1 MFRLK
6 NNDDFL
12 IFNTNI
18 SKSPDIKKNEIK
30 SSKRHSQENNLKY
43 PLLNIIPDKTKNI
56 KKLQSSSLPKL
67 FSLIDT
73 DDKKINSKG
82 PTIPDTKKRYTEK
95 ELNNILS
102 MKKIKIKHTINLSS
116 KENSKNEKS
125 NLNKTQIIPKSNDL
139 INKYN
144 ISKSK
149 SQEELKIL
157 NPEKQNYIEKI
168 ASRKKRLY
176 KPNLW
181 DNSEE
186 KINKKQRDKWMPKG
200 FELFENIMNKAAK
213 NNIKNLS
220 IEEKN
225 SNGKIKYIPIRYKY
239 RQHMSESDI
248 FHQKPSIDYNNDLLI
263 KKNIRYFQNSDI
275 FHLKNDIENIKK
287 SGEKSYFKNYDNSL
301 RYTSARESNSEWD
314 PKILK
319 PNLMNHSSIKYNI
332 LNPSQKNNS
341 KTKNE
346 IQNECNK
353 INPNECFTNK
363 QKSLCEFIDLS
374 RVSAPNVNYNYIRI
388 MKINPRACYKRNNF
402 CSEYYDIY
410 GQYKNICDK
419 PFSNPKFFNIQS
431 S

>member
-6 NNDDFL
+6 NNDDLLF
-12 IFNTNI
+12 FNKNF
-18 SKSPDIKKNEIK
+18 SKSPHI
-30 SSKRHSQENNLKY
+30 ENNLIKKSNRYSKNINIKY
-43 PLLNIIPDKTKNI
+43 PLLNIIPNQKINI
-56 KKLQSSSLPKL
+56 KKFQSSSQPKL
-67 FSLIDT
+67 FSLIDI
-73 DDKKINSKG
+73 DDKKTNSKG
-82 PTIPDTKKRYTEK
+82 PTIPNTKKRYIEK
-95 ELNNILS
+95 ELNKLLHT
-102 MKKIKIKHTINLSS
+102 KKIKIKEEINIDS
-116 KENSKNEKS
+116 KENFKNEKS
-125 NLNKTQIIPKSNDL
+125 YLNKTQIIPKSNDL
-139 INKYN
+139 MNKYSL
-144 ISKSK
+144 SKSK
-149 SQEELKIL
+149 SQDELKIL
-157 NPEKQNYIEKI
+157 NSEKQKYIETI

-181 DNSEE
+181 DNSDE
-186 KINKKQRDKWMPKG
+186 KINKNQRDKWMPKG
-200 FELFENIMNKAAK
+200 FELFENIINKAVK

-239 RQHMSESDI
+239 RQNMSESDI
-248 FHQKPSIDYNNDLLI
+248 FHQKPKVNYDNGLM
-263 KKNIRYFQNSDI
+263 KKNKKYYQNSDI

-287 SGEKSYFKNYDNSL
+287 SGEKSYFKEYDN
-301 RYTSARESNSEWD
+301 RFKYTSARESHSEWD

-319 PNLMNHSSIKYNI
+319 PNLMNHSSTQYNI

-410 GQYKNICDK
+410 DQYKNLCDK
-419 PFSNPKFFNIQS
+419 PFSKPKFFQIK
-431 S
+431 

>member
-6 NNDDFL
+6 NNDDLLF
-12 IFNTNI
+12 FNKNF
-18 SKSPDIKKNEIK
+18 SKSPHIENNIIKKSNRY
-30 SSKRHSQENNLKY
+30 SKNINIKY
-43 PLLNIIPDKTKNI
+43 PLLNIIPNQKINI
-56 KKLQSSSLPKL
+56 KKFQSSSQPKL
-67 FSLIDT
+67 FSLIDI
-73 DDKKINSKG
+73 DDKKTNSKG
-82 PTIPDTKKRYTEK
+82 PTIPNTKKRYIEK
-95 ELNNILS
+95 ELNKLLHT
-102 MKKIKIKHTINLSS
+102 KKIKIKEEINIDS
-116 KENSKNEKS
+116 KENFKNEKS
-125 NLNKTQIIPKSNDL
+125 YLNKTQIIPKSNDL
-139 INKYN
+139 MNKYSL
-144 ISKSK
+144 SKSK
-149 SQEELKIL
+149 SQDELKIL
-157 NPEKQNYIEKI
+157 NSEKQKYIETI

-186 KINKKQRDKWMPKG
+186 KVNKNQRDKWMPKG
-200 FELFENIMNKAAK
+200 FELFENIINKAVK

-239 RQHMSESDI
+239 RQNMSESDI
-248 FHQKPSIDYNNDLLI
+248 FHQKPKVNYDNGLM
-263 KKNIRYFQNSDI
+263 KKNKKYYQNSDI

-287 SGEKSYFKNYDNSL
+287 SGEKSYFKEYDN
-301 RYTSARESNSEWD
+301 RFKYTSARESHSEWD

-319 PNLMNHSSIKYNI
+319 PNLMNHSSTQYNI

-374 RVSAPNVNYNYIRI
+374 RVSAPNVNYNFIRI

-419 PFSNPKFFNIQS
+419 PFSKQ
-431 S
+431 

>member
-6 NNDDFL
+6 NNDDLLF
-12 IFNTNI
+12 FNKNF
-18 SKSPDIKKNEIK
+18 SKSPHIENNIIKKSNRY
-30 SSKRHSQENNLKY
+30 SKNINIKY
-43 PLLNIIPDKTKNI
+43 PLLNIIPNQKINI
-56 KKLQSSSLPKL
+56 KKFQSSSQPKL
-67 FSLIDT
+67 FSLIDI
-73 DDKKINSKG
+73 DDKKTNSKG
-82 PTIPDTKKRYTEK
+82 PTIPNTKKRYIEK
-95 ELNNILS
+95 ELNKLLHT
-102 MKKIKIKHTINLSS
+102 KKIKIKEEINIDS
-116 KENSKNEKS
+116 KENFKNEKS
-125 NLNKTQIIPKSNDL
+125 YLNKTQIIPKSNDL
-139 INKYN
+139 MNKYSL
-144 ISKSK
+144 SKSK
-149 SQEELKIL
+149 SQDELKIL
-157 NPEKQNYIEKI
+157 NSEKQKYIETI

-181 DNSEE
+181 DNSDE
-186 KINKKQRDKWMPKG
+186 KINKNQRDKWMPKG
-200 FELFENIMNKAAK
+200 FELFENIINKAVK

-239 RQHMSESDI
+239 RQNMSESDI
-248 FHQKPSIDYNNDLLI
+248 FHQKPKVNYDNGLM
-263 KKNIRYFQNSDI
+263 KKNKKYYQNSDI

-319 PNLMNHSSIKYNI
+319 PNLMNHSSTQYNI

-341 KTKNE
+341 KTKTE
-346 IQNECNK
+346 IKNECNK
-353 INPNECFTNK
+353 INPNEGYTNK

-374 RVSAPNVNYNYIRI
+374 RVSAPNVNNNYIRI
-388 MKINPRACYKRNNF
+388 MKINPRACHRRNDF
-402 CSEYYDIY
+402 CTEYYDIHS
-410 GQYKNICDK
+410 QYKNICDK

>member
-6 NNDDFL
+6 NNDDLLF
-12 IFNTNI
+12 FNKNF
-18 SKSPDIKKNEIK
+18 SKSPHIENNIIKKSNRY
-30 SSKRHSQENNLKY
+30 SKNINIKY
-43 PLLNIIPDKTKNI
+43 PLLNIIPNQKINI
-56 KKLQSSSLPKL
+56 KKFQSSSQPKL
-67 FSLIDT
+67 FSLIDI
-73 DDKKINSKG
+73 DDKKTNSKG
-82 PTIPDTKKRYTEK
+82 PTIPNTKKRYIEK
-95 ELNNILS
+95 ELNKLLHT
-102 MKKIKIKHTINLSS
+102 KKIKIKEEINIDS
-116 KENSKNEKS
+116 KENFKNEKS
-125 NLNKTQIIPKSNDL
+125 YLNKTQIIPKSNDL
-139 INKYN
+139 MNKYSL
-144 ISKSK
+144 SKSK
-149 SQEELKIL
+149 SQDELKIL
-157 NPEKQNYIEKI
+157 NSEKQKYIETI

-181 DNSEE
+181 DNSDE
-186 KINKKQRDKWMPKG
+186 KINKNQRDKWMPKG
-200 FELFENIMNKAAK
+200 FELFENIINKAVK

-239 RQHMSESDI
+239 RQNMSESDI
-248 FHQKPSIDYNNDLLI
+248 FHQKPKVNYDNGLM
-263 KKNIRYFQNSDI
+263 KKNKKYYQNSDI

-287 SGEKSYFKNYDNSL
+287 SGEKSYFKEYDN
-301 RYTSARESNSEWD
+301 RFKYTSARESHSEWD

-319 PNLMNHSSIKYNI
+319 PNLMNHSSTQYNI

-410 GQYKNICDK
+410 DQYKNLCDK
-419 PFSNPKFFNIQS
+419 PFSKPKFFQIK
-431 S
+431 

>member
-6 NNDDFL
+6 NNDDLLF
-12 IFNTNI
+12 FNKNF
-18 SKSPDIKKNEIK
+18 SKSPHI
-30 SSKRHSQENNLKY
+30 ENNLIKKSNRYSKNINIKY
-43 PLLNIIPDKTKNI
+43 PLLNIIPNQKINI
-56 KKLQSSSLPKL
+56 KKFQSSSQPKL
-67 FSLIDT
+67 FSLIDI
-73 DDKKINSKG
+73 DDKKTNSKG
-82 PTIPDTKKRYTEK
+82 PTIPNTKKRYIEK
-95 ELNNILS
+95 ELNKLLHT
-102 MKKIKIKHTINLSS
+102 KKIKIKEEINIDS
-116 KENSKNEKS
+116 KENFKNEKS
-125 NLNKTQIIPKSNDL
+125 YLNKTQIIPKSNDL
-139 INKYN
+139 MNKYSL
-144 ISKSK
+144 SKSK
-149 SQEELKIL
+149 SQDELKIL
-157 NPEKQNYIEKI
+157 NSEKQKYIETI

-181 DNSEE
+181 DNSDE
-186 KINKKQRDKWMPKG
+186 KINKNQRDKWMPKG
-200 FELFENIMNKAAK
+200 FELFENIINKAVK

-239 RQHMSESDI
+239 RQNMSESDI
-248 FHQKPSIDYNNDLLI
+248 FHQKPKVNYDNGLM
-263 KKNIRYFQNSDI
+263 KKNKKYYQNSDI

-287 SGEKSYFKNYDNSL
+287 SGEKSYFKKYDNSL
-301 RYTSARESNSEWD
+301 KYTTARESNSEWD

-319 PNLMNHSSIKYNI
+319 PNLMNHSSTQYNI

-374 RVSAPNVNYNYIRI
+374 RVSAPNVNNNYIRI

-419 PFSNPKFFNIQS
+419 PFSKPKFFQIK
-431 S
+431 

>member
-6 NNDDFL
+6 NNDDLLF
-12 IFNTNI
+12 FNKNF
-18 SKSPDIKKNEIK
+18 SKSPHIENNIIKKSNRY
-30 SSKRHSQENNLKY
+30 SKNINIKY
-43 PLLNIIPDKTKNI
+43 PLLNIIPNQKINI
-56 KKLQSSSLPKL
+56 KKFQSSSQPKL
-67 FSLIDT
+67 FSLIDI
-73 DDKKINSKG
+73 DDKKTNSKG
-82 PTIPDTKKRYTEK
+82 PTIPNTKKRYIEK
-95 ELNNILS
+95 ELNKLLHT
-102 MKKIKIKHTINLSS
+102 KKIKIKEEINIDS
-116 KENSKNEKS
+116 KENFKNEKS
-125 NLNKTQIIPKSNDL
+125 YLNKTQIIPKSNDL
-139 INKYN
+139 MNKYSL
-144 ISKSK
+144 SKSK
-149 SQEELKIL
+149 SQDELKIL
-157 NPEKQNYIEKI
+157 NSEKQKYIETI

-181 DNSEE
+181 DNSDE
-186 KINKKQRDKWMPKG
+186 KINKNQRDKWMPKG
-200 FELFENIMNKAAK
+200 FELFENIINKAVK

-239 RQHMSESDI
+239 RQNMSESDI
-248 FHQKPSIDYNNDLLI
+248 FHQKPKVNYDNGLM
-263 KKNIRYFQNSDI
+263 KKNKKYYQNSDI

-287 SGEKSYFKNYDNSL
+287 SGEKSYFKEYDN
-301 RYTSARESNSEWD
+301 RFKYTSARESHSEWD

-319 PNLMNHSSIKYNI
+319 PNLMNHSSTQYNI

-419 PFSNPKFFNIQS
+419 PFSKQ
-431 S
+431 

>member
-6 NNDDFL
+6 NNDDLLF
-12 IFNTNI
+12 FNKNF
-18 SKSPDIKKNEIK
+18 SKSPHI
-30 SSKRHSQENNLKY
+30 ENNLIKKSNRYSKNINIKY
-43 PLLNIIPDKTKNI
+43 PLLNIIPNQKTNI
-56 KKLQSSSLPKL
+56 KKFQSSSQPKL
-67 FSLIDT
+67 FSLIDI
-73 DDKKINSKG
+73 DDKKTNSKG
-82 PTIPDTKKRYTEK
+82 PTIPNTKKRYIEK
-95 ELNNILS
+95 ELNKLLHT
-102 MKKIKIKHTINLSS
+102 KKIKIKEEINIDS
-116 KENSKNEKS
+116 KENFKNEKS
-125 NLNKTQIIPKSNDL
+125 YLNKTQIIPKSNDL
-139 INKYN
+139 MNKYSL
-144 ISKSK
+144 SKSK
-149 SQEELKIL
+149 SQDELKIL
-157 NPEKQNYIEKI
+157 NSEKQKYIETI

-181 DNSEE
+181 DNSDE
-186 KINKKQRDKWMPKG
+186 KINKNQRDKWMPKG
-200 FELFENIMNKAAK
+200 FELFENIINKAVK

-239 RQHMSESDI
+239 RQNMSESDI
-248 FHQKPSIDYNNDLLI
+248 FHQKPKVNYDNGLM
-263 KKNIRYFQNSDI
+263 KKNKKYYQNSDI

-287 SGEKSYFKNYDNSL
+287 SGEKSYFKEYDN
-301 RYTSARESNSEWD
+301 RFKYTSARESHSEWD

-319 PNLMNHSSIKYNI
+319 PNLMNHSSTQYNI

-419 PFSNPKFFNIQS
+419 PFSKQ
-431 S
+431 

>member
-6 NNDDFL
+6 NNDDLLF
-12 IFNTNI
+12 FNKNFSISPHIENNI
-18 SKSPDIKKNEIK
+18 IKKSNRY
-30 SSKRHSQENNLKY
+30 SKNINIKY
-43 PLLNIIPDKTKNI
+43 PLLNIIPNQKINI
-56 KKLQSSSLPKL
+56 KKFQSSSQPKL
-67 FSLIDT
+67 FSLIDI
-73 DDKKINSKG
+73 DDKKTNSKG
-82 PTIPDTKKRYTEK
+82 PTIPNTKKRYIEK
-95 ELNNILS
+95 ELNKLLHT
-102 MKKIKIKHTINLSS
+102 KKIKIKEEINIDS
-116 KENSKNEKS
+116 KENFKNEKS
-125 NLNKTQIIPKSNDL
+125 YLNKTQIIPKSNDL
-139 INKYN
+139 MNKYSL
-144 ISKSK
+144 SKSK
-149 SQEELKIL
+149 SQDELKIL
-157 NPEKQNYIEKI
+157 NSEKQKYIETI

-181 DNSEE
+181 DNSDE
-186 KINKKQRDKWMPKG
+186 KINKNQRDKWMPKG
-200 FELFENIMNKAAK
+200 FELFENIINKAVK

-239 RQHMSESDI
+239 RQNMSESDI
-248 FHQKPSIDYNNDLLI
+248 FHQKPKVNYDNGLM
-263 KKNIRYFQNSDI
+263 KKNKKYYQNSDI

-287 SGEKSYFKNYDNSL
+287 SGEKSYFKEYDN
-301 RYTSARESNSEWD
+301 RFKYTSARESHSEWD

-319 PNLMNHSSIKYNI
+319 PNLMNHSSTQYNI

-419 PFSNPKFFNIQS
+419 PFSKQ
-431 S
+431 

>member
-6 NNDDFL
+6 NNDDSLF
-12 IFNTNI
+12 FNKNF
-18 SKSPDIKKNEIK
+18 SKSPHI
-30 SSKRHSQENNLKY
+30 ENNLIKKSNRYSKNINIKY
-43 PLLNIIPDKTKNI
+43 PLLNIIPNQKINI
-56 KKLQSSSLPKL
+56 KKFQSSSQPKL
-67 FSLIDT
+67 FSLIDI
-73 DDKKINSKG
+73 DDKKTNSKG
-82 PTIPDTKKRYTEK
+82 PTIPNTKKRYIEK
-95 ELNNILS
+95 ELNKLLHT
-102 MKKIKIKHTINLSS
+102 KKIKIKEEINIDS
-116 KENSKNEKS
+116 KENFKNEKS
-125 NLNKTQIIPKSNDL
+125 YLNKTQIIPKSNDL
-139 INKYN
+139 MNKYSL
-144 ISKSK
+144 SKSK
-149 SQEELKIL
+149 SQDELKIL
-157 NPEKQNYIEKI
+157 NSEKQKYIETI

-181 DNSEE
+181 DNSDE
-186 KINKKQRDKWMPKG
+186 KINKNQRDKWMPKG
-200 FELFENIMNKAAK
+200 FELFENIINKAVK

-239 RQHMSESDI
+239 RQNMSESDI
-248 FHQKPSIDYNNDLLI
+248 FHQKPKVNYDNGLM
-263 KKNIRYFQNSDI
+263 KKNKKYYQNSDI

-287 SGEKSYFKNYDNSL
+287 SGEKSYFKEYDN
-301 RYTSARESNSEWD
+301 RFKYTSARESHSEWD

-319 PNLMNHSSIKYNI
+319 PNLMNHSSTQYNI

-419 PFSNPKFFNIQS
+419 PFSKQ
-431 S
+431 

>member
-6 NNDDFL
+6 NNDNYL
-12 IFNTNI
+12 LFNTNI
-18 SKSPDIKKNEIK
+18 SNSPNNIIKI
-30 SSKRHSQENNLKY
+30 SKRFSQDNNLKY
-43 PLLNIIPDKTKNI
+43 PLLNIFPNKKTNI
-56 KKLQSSSLPKL
+56 KKFKSSSQPKL
-67 FSLIDT
+67 FSLIDI
-73 DDKKINSKG
+73 DDKKTNSKG
-82 PTIPDTKKRYTEK
+82 PTIPNTKKRYTEK

-102 MKKIKIKHTINLSS
+102 LKKIKLKEKINLDS
-116 KENSKNEKS
+116 KENSKNEKLY
-125 NLNKTQIIPKSNDL
+125 LNKTQIIPASNDL

-144 ISKSK
+144 MLKSK
-149 SQEELKIL
+149 SQEQLKIL
-157 NPEKQNYIEKI
+157 NSEKQKYIENI

-186 KINKKQRDKWMPKG
+186 KVNKNQRDKWMPKG
-200 FELFENIMNKAAK
+200 FELFENIINKAAN
-213 NNIKNLS
+213 NNIKSLS

-225 SNGKIKYIPIRYKY
+225 LNGNIKYIPIRYKY

-301 RYTSARESNSEWD
+301 KYTTARESNSEWD

-319 PNLMNHSSIKYNI
+319 PNLMNHSSTQYNI

-341 KTKNE
+341 KTKTE
-346 IQNECNK
+346 IKNECNK
-353 INPNECFTNK
+353 INPNEGYTNK

-374 RVSAPNVNYNYIRI
+374 RVSAPNVNNNYIRI
-388 MKINPRACYKRNNF
+388 MKINPRACYRRNNF

-410 GQYKNICDK
+410 DQYKNLCDK
-419 PFSNPKFFNIQS
+419 PFSKPKFFQIK
-431 S
+431 

>member
-6 NNDDFL
+6 NNDDLLF
-12 IFNTNI
+12 FNKNF
-18 SKSPDIKKNEIK
+18 SKSPHI
-30 SSKRHSQENNLKY
+30 ENNLIKKSNRYSKNINIKY
-43 PLLNIIPDKTKNI
+43 PLLNIIPNQKINI
-56 KKLQSSSLPKL
+56 KKFQSSSQPKL
-67 FSLIDT
+67 FSLIDI
-73 DDKKINSKG
+73 DDKKTNSKG
-82 PTIPDTKKRYTEK
+82 PTIPNTKKRYIEK
-95 ELNNILS
+95 ELNKLLHT
-102 MKKIKIKHTINLSS
+102 KKIKIKEEINIDS
-116 KENSKNEKS
+116 KENFKNEKS
-125 NLNKTQIIPKSNDL
+125 YLNKTQIIPKSNDL
-139 INKYN
+139 MNKYSL
-144 ISKSK
+144 SKSK
-149 SQEELKIL
+149 SQDELKIL
-157 NPEKQNYIEKI
+157 NSEKQKYIETI

-181 DNSEE
+181 DNSDE
-186 KINKKQRDKWMPKG
+186 KINKNQRDKWMPKG
-200 FELFENIMNKAAK
+200 FELFENIINKAVK

-239 RQHMSESDI
+239 RQNMSESDI
-248 FHQKPSIDYNNDLLI
+248 FHQKPKVNYDNGLM
-263 KKNIRYFQNSDI
+263 KKNKKYYQNSDI

-287 SGEKSYFKNYDNSL
+287 SGEKSYFKEYDN
-301 RYTSARESNSEWD
+301 RFKYTSARESHSEWD

-319 PNLMNHSSIKYNI
+319 PNLMNHSSTQYNI

-353 INPNECFTNK
+353 INPNEGYTNK

-419 PFSNPKFFNIQS
+419 PFSKQ
-431 S
+431 

>member
-6 NNDDFL
+6 NNDDLLF
-12 IFNTNI
+12 FNKNF
-18 SKSPDIKKNEIK
+18 SKSPHIENNIIKKSNRY
-30 SSKRHSQENNLKY
+30 SKNINIKY
-43 PLLNIIPDKTKNI
+43 PLLNIIPNQKINI
-56 KKLQSSSLPKL
+56 KKFQSSSQPKL
-67 FSLIDT
+67 FSLIDI
-73 DDKKINSKG
+73 DDKKTNSKG
-82 PTIPDTKKRYTEK
+82 PTIPNTKKRYIEK
-95 ELNNILS
+95 ELNKLLHT
-102 MKKIKIKHTINLSS
+102 KKIKIKEEINIDS
-116 KENSKNEKS
+116 KENFKNEKS
-125 NLNKTQIIPKSNDL
+125 YLNKTQIIPKSNDL
-139 INKYN
+139 MNKYSL
-144 ISKSK
+144 SKSK
-149 SQEELKIL
+149 SQDELKIL
-157 NPEKQNYIEKI
+157 NSEKQKYIETI

-181 DNSEE
+181 DNSDE
-186 KINKKQRDKWMPKG
+186 KINKNQRDKWMPKG
-200 FELFENIMNKAAK
+200 FELFENIINKAVK

-239 RQHMSESDI
+239 RQNMSESDI
-248 FHQKPSIDYNNDLLI
+248 FHQKPKVNYDNGLM
-263 KKNIRYFQNSDI
+263 KKNKKYYQNSDI

-287 SGEKSYFKNYDNSL
+287 SGEKSYFKEYDN
-301 RYTSARESNSEWD
+301 RFKYTSARESHSEWD

-319 PNLMNHSSIKYNI
+319 PNLMNHSSTQYNI

>member
-6 NNDDFL
+6 NNDDLLF
-12 IFNTNI
+12 FNKNF
-18 SKSPDIKKNEIK
+18 SKSPHI
-30 SSKRHSQENNLKY
+30 ENNLIKKSNRYSKNINIKY
-43 PLLNIIPDKTKNI
+43 PLLNIIPNQKINI
-56 KKLQSSSLPKL
+56 KKFQSSSQPKL
-67 FSLIDT
+67 FSLIDI
-73 DDKKINSKG
+73 DDKKTNSKG
-82 PTIPDTKKRYTEK
+82 PTIPNTKKRYIEK
-95 ELNNILS
+95 ELNKLLHT
-102 MKKIKIKHTINLSS
+102 KKIKIKEEINIDS
-116 KENSKNEKS
+116 KENFKNEKS
-125 NLNKTQIIPKSNDL
+125 YLNKTQIIPKSNDL
-139 INKYN
+139 MNKYSL
-144 ISKSK
+144 SKSK
-149 SQEELKIL
+149 SQDELKIL
-157 NPEKQNYIEKI
+157 NSEKQKYIETI

-181 DNSEE
+181 DNSDE
-186 KINKKQRDKWMPKG
+186 KINKNQRDKWMPKG
-200 FELFENIMNKAAK
+200 FELFENIINKAVK

-239 RQHMSESDI
+239 RQNMSESDI
-248 FHQKPSIDYNNDLLI
+248 FHQKSLI
-263 KKNIRYFQNSDI
+263 NYENYLFMKKNKKYYQNSDI

-341 KTKNE
+341 KTKIE
-346 IQNECNK
+346 IKNECNK
-353 INPNECFTNK
+353 MYPNESYTNK

-374 RVSAPNVNYNYIRI
+374 RVSAPNVNNNYIRI
-388 MKINPRACYKRNNF
+388 MKINPRACHRRNDF
-402 CSEYYDIY
+402 CTEYYDIHS
-410 GQYKNICDK
+410 QYKNICDK

>member
-6 NNDDFL
+6 NNDDLLF
-12 IFNTNI
+12 FNKNF
-18 SKSPDIKKNEIK
+18 SKSPHI
-30 SSKRHSQENNLKY
+30 ENNLIKKSNRYSKNINIKY
-43 PLLNIIPDKTKNI
+43 PLLNIIPNQKINI
-56 KKLQSSSLPKL
+56 KKFQSSSQPKL
-67 FSLIDT
+67 FSLIDI
-73 DDKKINSKG
+73 DDKKTNSKG
-82 PTIPDTKKRYTEK
+82 PTIPNTKKRYIEK
-95 ELNNILS
+95 ELNKLLHT
-102 MKKIKIKHTINLSS
+102 KKIKIKEEINIDS
-116 KENSKNEKS
+116 KENFKNEKS
-125 NLNKTQIIPKSNDL
+125 YLNKTQIIPKSNDL
-139 INKYN
+139 MNKYSL
-144 ISKSK
+144 SKSK
-149 SQEELKIL
+149 SQDELKIL
-157 NPEKQNYIEKI
+157 NSEKQKYIETI

-181 DNSEE
+181 DNSDE
-186 KINKKQRDKWMPKG
+186 KINKNQRDKWMPKG
-200 FELFENIMNKAAK
+200 FELFENIINKAVK

-239 RQHMSESDI
+239 RQNMSESDI
-248 FHQKPSIDYNNDLLI
+248 FHQKPKVNYDNGLM
-263 KKNIRYFQNSDI
+263 KKNKKYYQNSDI

-287 SGEKSYFKNYDNSL
+287 SGEKSYFKEYDN
-301 RYTSARESNSEWD
+301 RFKYTSARESHSEWD

-319 PNLMNHSSIKYNI
+319 PNLMNHSSTQYNI

-419 PFSNPKFFNIQS
+419 PFSKQ
-431 S
+431 

>member
-6 NNDDFL
+6 NNDDLLF
-12 IFNTNI
+12 FNKNF
-18 SKSPDIKKNEIK
+18 SKSPHI
-30 SSKRHSQENNLKY
+30 ENNLIKKSNRYSKNINIKY
-43 PLLNIIPDKTKNI
+43 PLLNIIPNQKINI
-56 KKLQSSSLPKL
+56 KKFQSSSQPKL
-67 FSLIDT
+67 FSLIDI
-73 DDKKINSKG
+73 DDKKTNSKG
-82 PTIPDTKKRYTEK
+82 PAIPNTKKRYIEK
-95 ELNNILS
+95 ELNKLLHT
-102 MKKIKIKHTINLSS
+102 KKIKIKEEINIDS
-116 KENSKNEKS
+116 KENFKNEKS
-125 NLNKTQIIPKSNDL
+125 YLNKTQIIPKSNDL
-139 INKYN
+139 MNKYSL
-144 ISKSK
+144 SKSK
-149 SQEELKIL
+149 SQDELKIL
-157 NPEKQNYIEKI
+157 NSEKQKYIETI

-181 DNSEE
+181 DNSDE
-186 KINKKQRDKWMPKG
+186 KINKNQRDKWMPKG
-200 FELFENIMNKAAK
+200 FELFENIINKAVK

-239 RQHMSESDI
+239 RQNMSESDI
-248 FHQKPSIDYNNDLLI
+248 FHQKPKVNYDNGLM
-263 KKNIRYFQNSDI
+263 KKNKKYYQNSDI

-287 SGEKSYFKNYDNSL
+287 SGEKSYFKEYDN
-301 RYTSARESNSEWD
+301 RFKYTSARESHSEWD

-319 PNLMNHSSIKYNI
+319 PNLMNHSSTQYNI

-419 PFSNPKFFNIQS
+419 PFSKQ
-431 S
+431 

>member
-6 NNDDFL
+6 NNDDLLF
-12 IFNTNI
+12 FNKNF
-18 SKSPDIKKNEIK
+18 SKSPHI
-30 SSKRHSQENNLKY
+30 ENNLIKKSNRYSKNINIKY
-43 PLLNIIPDKTKNI
+43 PLLNIIPNQKINI
-56 KKLQSSSLPKL
+56 KKFQSSSQPKL
-67 FSLIDT
+67 FSLIDI
-73 DDKKINSKG
+73 DDKKTNSKG
-82 PTIPDTKKRYTEK
+82 PTIPNTKKRYIEK
-95 ELNNILS
+95 ELNKLLHT
-102 MKKIKIKHTINLSS
+102 KKIKIKEEINIDS
-116 KENSKNEKS
+116 KENFKNEKS
-125 NLNKTQIIPKSNDL
+125 YLNKTQIIPKSNDL
-139 INKYN
+139 MNKYSL
-144 ISKSK
+144 SKSK
-149 SQEELKIL
+149 SQDELKIL
-157 NPEKQNYIEKI
+157 NSEKQKYIETI

-181 DNSEE
+181 DNYTDE
-186 KINKKQRDKWMPKG
+186 KINKNQRDKWMPKG
-200 FELFENIMNKAAK
+200 FELFENIINKAVK

-239 RQHMSESDI
+239 RQNMSESDI
-248 FHQKPSIDYNNDLLI
+248 FHQKPKVNYDNGLM
-263 KKNIRYFQNSDI
+263 KKNKKYYQNSDI

-287 SGEKSYFKNYDNSL
+287 SGEKSYFKEYDN
-301 RYTSARESNSEWD
+301 RFKYTSARESHSEWD

-319 PNLMNHSSIKYNI
+319 PNLMNHSSTQYNI

-419 PFSNPKFFNIQS
+419 PFSKQ
-431 S
+431 

>member
-6 NNDDFL
+6 NNDDLLF
-12 IFNTNI
+12 FNKNF
-18 SKSPDIKKNEIK
+18 SKSPHIENNIIKKSNRY
-30 SSKRHSQENNLKY
+30 SKNINIKY
-43 PLLNIIPDKTKNI
+43 PLLNIIPNQKINI
-56 KKLQSSSLPKL
+56 KKFQSSSQPKL
-67 FSLIDT
+67 FSLIDI
-73 DDKKINSKG
+73 DDKKTNSKG
-82 PTIPDTKKRYTEK
+82 PTIPNTKKRYIEK
-95 ELNNILS
+95 ELNKLLHT
-102 MKKIKIKHTINLSS
+102 KKIKIKEEINIDS
-116 KENSKNEKS
+116 KENFKNEKS
-125 NLNKTQIIPKSNDL
+125 YLNKTQIIPKSNDL
-139 INKYN
+139 MNKYSL
-144 ISKSK
+144 SKSK
-149 SQEELKIL
+149 SQDELKIL
-157 NPEKQNYIEKI
+157 NSEKQKYIETI

-181 DNSEE
+181 DNSDE
-186 KINKKQRDKWMPKG
+186 KINKNQRDKWMPKG
-200 FELFENIMNKAAK
+200 FELFENIINKAVK

-239 RQHMSESDI
+239 RQNMSESDI
-248 FHQKPSIDYNNDLLI
+248 FHQKPKVNYDNGLM
-263 KKNIRYFQNSDI
+263 KKNKKYYQNSDI

-287 SGEKSYFKNYDNSL
+287 SGEKSYFKEYDN
-301 RYTSARESNSEWD
+301 RFKYTSARESHSEWD

-319 PNLMNHSSIKYNI
+319 PNLMNHSSTQYNI

-341 KTKNE
+341 KTKTE
-346 IQNECNK
+346 IKNECNK

-410 GQYKNICDK
+410 DQYKNLCDK
-419 PFSNPKFFNIQS
+419 PFSKPKFFQIN
-431 S
+431 

>member
-6 NNDDFL
+6 NNDDLLF
-12 IFNTNI
+12 FNKNF
-18 SKSPDIKKNEIK
+18 SKSPHIENNIIKKSNRY
-30 SSKRHSQENNLKY
+30 SKNINIKY
-43 PLLNIIPDKTKNI
+43 PLLNIIPNQKINI
-56 KKLQSSSLPKL
+56 KKFQSSSQPKL
-67 FSLIDT
+67 FSLIDI
-73 DDKKINSKG
+73 DDKKTNSKG
-82 PTIPDTKKRYTEK
+82 PTIPNTKKRYIEK
-95 ELNNILS
+95 ELNKLLHT
-102 MKKIKIKHTINLSS
+102 KKIKIKEEINIDS
-116 KENSKNEKS
+116 KENFKNEKS
-125 NLNKTQIIPKSNDL
+125 YLNKTQIIPKSNDL
-139 INKYN
+139 MNKYSL
-144 ISKSK
+144 SKSK
-149 SQEELKIL
+149 SQDELKIL
-157 NPEKQNYIEKI
+157 NSEKQKYIETI

-181 DNSEE
+181 DNSDE
-186 KINKKQRDKWMPKG
+186 KINKNQRDKWMPKG
-200 FELFENIMNKAAK
+200 FELFENIINKAVK

-239 RQHMSESDI
+239 RQNMSESDI
-248 FHQKPSIDYNNDLLI
+248 FHQKPKVNYDNGLM
-263 KKNIRYFQNSDI
+263 KKNKKYYQNSDI

-287 SGEKSYFKNYDNSL
+287 SGEKSYFKEYDN
-301 RYTSARESNSEWD
+301 RFKYTSARESHSEWD

-319 PNLMNHSSIKYNI
+319 PNLMNHSSTQYNI

-419 PFSNPKFFNIQS
+419 TFSKQ
-431 S
+431 

>member
-6 NNDDFL
+6 NNDDLLF
-12 IFNTNI
+12 FNKNF
-18 SKSPDIKKNEIK
+18 SKSPHIENNIIKKSNRY
-30 SSKRHSQENNLKY
+30 SKNINIKY
-43 PLLNIIPDKTKNI
+43 PLLNIIPNQKINI
-56 KKLQSSSLPKL
+56 KKFQSSSQPKL
-67 FSLIDT
+67 FSLIDI
-73 DDKKINSKG
+73 DDKKTNSKG
-82 PTIPDTKKRYTEK
+82 PTIPNTKKRYIEK
-95 ELNNILS
+95 ELNKLLHT
-102 MKKIKIKHTINLSS
+102 KKIKINEEINIDS
-116 KENSKNEKS
+116 KENFKNEKS
-125 NLNKTQIIPKSNDL
+125 YLNKTQIIPKSNDL
-139 INKYN
+139 MNKYSL
-144 ISKSK
+144 SKSK
-149 SQEELKIL
+149 SQDELKIL
-157 NPEKQNYIEKI
+157 NSEKQKYIETI

-181 DNSEE
+181 DNSDE
-186 KINKKQRDKWMPKG
+186 KINKNQRDKWMPKG
-200 FELFENIMNKAAK
+200 FELFENIINKAVK

-239 RQHMSESDI
+239 RQNMSESDI
-248 FHQKPSIDYNNDLLI
+248 FHQKPKVNYDNGLM
-263 KKNIRYFQNSDI
+263 KKNKKYYQNSDI

-287 SGEKSYFKNYDNSL
+287 SGEKSYFKEYDN
-301 RYTSARESNSEWD
+301 RFKYTSARESHSEWD

-319 PNLMNHSSIKYNI
+319 PNLMNHSSTQYNI

-419 PFSNPKFFNIQS
+419 PFSKQ
-431 S
+431 